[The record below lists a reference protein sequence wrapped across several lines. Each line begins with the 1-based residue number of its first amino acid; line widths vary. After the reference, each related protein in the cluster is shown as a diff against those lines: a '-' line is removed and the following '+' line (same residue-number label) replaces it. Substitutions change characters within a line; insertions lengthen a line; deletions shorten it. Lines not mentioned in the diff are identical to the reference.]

1 MRLIV
6 QNQENTQTH
15 THTFTKE
22 EKVGPKETFY
32 WKI

>member
-15 THTFTKE
+15 THSQKKK
-22 EKVGPKETFY
+22 KVGPKETFY